1 MSKEVLNI
9 LQLTKDLS
17 PEHQWQLVQ
26 ALMAQL
32 KQASLSSPDQ
42 EDILTELSQDQ
53 KNRLAKAIEQSE
65 KQTFVSHQ
73 EVQESVK
80 KWLAK

>member
-17 PEHQWQLVQ
+17 QEHQWQLIQ
-26 ALMAQL
+26 ALMNQL
-32 KQASLSSPDQ
+32 KHDSLSPQSG
-42 EDILTELSQDQ
+42 EDILDDLSLDQ
-53 KNRLAKAIEQSE
+53 KGRLARAIEQSE

-80 KWLAK
+80 KWLTK

>member
-9 LQLTKDLS
+9 LRLTKDLS
-17 PEHQWQLVQ
+17 PEHQWQLLQ
-26 ALMAQL
+26 ALMDQL
-32 KQASLSSPDQ
+32 KQDSLSPQ
-42 EDILTELSQDQ
+42 NQGDIINELSHDQ
-53 KNRLAKAIEQSE
+53 KNRLAQAIEQSE

-80 KWLAK
+80 KWLTK